1 MAELIDRILF
11 QFNTA
16 PQDRSGVQAA
26 PVVKISFFTLEMW
39 QINSLI
45 ATLTPKKKKKHEADE
60 DVIRLNVE
68 AYFAPCW

>member
-1 MAELIDRILF
+1 M
-11 QFNTA
+11 
-16 PQDRSGVQAA
+16 
-26 PVVKISFFTLEMW
+26 KISFFTLEMW

-45 ATLTPKKKKKHEADE
+45 ATLMPKKKKKHEADE